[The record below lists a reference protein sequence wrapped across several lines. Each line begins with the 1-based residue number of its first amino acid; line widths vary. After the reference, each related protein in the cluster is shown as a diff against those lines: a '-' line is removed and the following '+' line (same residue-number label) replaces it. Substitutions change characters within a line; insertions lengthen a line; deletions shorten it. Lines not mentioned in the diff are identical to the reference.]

1 MITIEQYVGKWSEN
15 EDWTEVRQ
23 AYAAQ
28 LLIQVNKLLEAAKKA
43 GIELKN
49 NPNTDS
55 LISGTQYGG
64 FRPQSCPIGAAGSSH
79 KQGQAVDIFD
89 PQNKLDGWINDAI
102 LTQYG
107 LYREHP
113 DATIRWCHLSTRAP
127 KSGRRTFL
135 P

>member
-1 MITIEQYVGKWSEN
+1 MIALEQYVGKWSGSN
-15 EDWTEVRQ
+15 DWTTERQ
-23 AYAAQ
+23 SNADLLLLQVNQLLVAAQ
-28 LLIQVNKLLEAAKKA
+28 KA
-43 GIELKN
+43 GIDLKN
-49 NPNTDS
+49 NPSTDS
-55 LISGTQYGG
+55 LVSGTQYGG

-79 KQGQAVDIFD
+79 KEGQAVDIFD

-113 DATIRWCHLSTRAP
+113 DSTNRWCHLSTRPP
-127 KSGRRTFL
+127 KSGRRTFK